1 MIATLC
7 CALTLGGLLLIS
19 AHQSGGCFNPAIA
32 VSQTILE
39 AVTAQADDVYVTA
52 NYTWIYIFATLLGGW
67 AAGLINLI
75 HKTVVLALNE
85 EHITIVDSKVNG

>member
-1 MIATLC
+1 MVATLC

-19 AHQSGGCFNPAIA
+19 AHQSGGCLNPAIA

-52 NYTWIYIFATLLGGW
+52 NYTWTYICATMLGGW
-67 AAGLINLI
+67 AAGLINLM
-75 HKTVVLALNE
+75 HKTVVLMLNE
-85 EHITIVDSKVNG
+85 DHVYIFD